1 MLHAPSVYDFRKI
14 LLLYGP
20 VGDLV
25 PSSYA
30 FEMYP
35 MGFLSIA
42 EQLELEGY
50 HVRIVNLAYR
60 MLMDTNFDAEAFF
73 RKLKA
78 PLFGIDL
85 HWMVHAHGA
94 IEIAKLVKKHHPESK
109 VIFGGYTATY
119 YYKELI
125 ACPEVDFVM
134 RGDSTEAHMK
144 KLMASLKDCKFSDIP
159 NLAWKDAGGCVHENP
174 LAPAPTSISDIMLNQ
189 YSGMIRRVLRYH
201 DLKSAIPYRGWM
213 RHMTTTVF
221 TVRGCN
227 HNCVLCGA
235 SRTALKNFS
244 CRERGLSHTGR
255 YIQ

>member
-1 MLHAPSVYDFRKI
+1 
-14 LLLYGP
+14 
-20 VGDLV
+20 
-25 PSSYA
+25 
-30 FEMYP
+30 